1 MFSTEPQFAPYLL
14 AGVFCFFISPI
25 GIHNRVKN
33 RLYNIKIINYRNED
47 FGSSEVFPSS
57 FSQSRMM

>member
-1 MFSTEPQFAPYLL
+1 LL